1 MTPKDPP
8 LSSKRG
14 QKGVRVPPKDP
25 FLPPKGSNSCIKRGL
40 FSEKND

>member
-1 MTPKDPP
+1 MTPKDPL
-8 LSSKRG
+8 LSSRRG

-25 FLPPKGSNSCIKRGL
+25 FLPPKGGNSCIKRRL